1 MIKKSVASLVASV
14 VAGAG
19 LVVAM
24 PLNAHAAPAP
34 SCVLAQYVSS
44 KKHVFVQNQ
53 CRGTVRVK
61 VIWAWGPDSAC
72 TTIGG
77 TAANGYAPYRTFKRP
92 VFTARWDGIVS
103 C

>member
-1 MIKKSVASLVASV
+1 MKKLAATLTSSLVLA
-14 VAGAG
+14 AG
-19 LVVAM
+19 LTIAT
-24 PLNAHAAPAP
+24 PLTAHAAPAP
-34 SCVLAQYVSS
+34 SCVLAQYISS

-61 VIWAWGPDSAC
+61 VIWAWGADSAC

-77 TAANGYAPYRTFKRP
+77 TAANGYAPWRTFKRP